1 MAEGRGAAGLALLL
15 RALSGQVGHVQWMDE
30 TPTAPALRPVL
41 TDTHLLLPE
50 ALHANDRLAAVAHA
64 AAHRMFSTPH
74 QPAAGLRPISQIVI
88 ASLEDA
94 RVEHL
99 LAEQLPGARRWFL
112 RGLQLHRAEGLG
124 FADLLARMSRA
135 LWDEGWVDPNPWVHK
150 ARDSVREVVA
160 TQGWTNAAALR
171 RVGAVLAND
180 LGQMRV
186 RLDLATYAEPTA
198 YRDDN
203 SWLWQHEATSTDAQA
218 LEAAPA
224 NPRPDSGQAAPAIPE
239 SPRIWTYPEWDHR
252 THHLRANWCTVL
264 EHVVG
269 VAACPPLQH
278 REGATPLLRLPW
290 ARRHRQRVRRQL
302 HGEALDLEACVR
314 FAADRRQGSVD
325 EPRLFQRQVRRRV
338 SAAVLVLLDLSA
350 STGDALPGG
359 SSMLALEKQAARL
372 LAHAA
377 TVQGRRVAV
386 HGFSSDTRHA
396 VAYQHLL
403 DFGEP
408 LAEAEARL
416 QAAVPRHSTRLGA
429 ALRHAAALLAVQP
442 AEQHLL
448 LMLTDG
454 APSDIDV
461 ADPRYLVE
469 DARHAVREAR
479 RRGVEL
485 ACLATD
491 PQAEA
496 ALGRM
501 FGRRYIRI
509 VQTPER
515 LPAQLVALHE
525 RLAR

>member
-1 MAEGRGAAGLALLL
+1 
-15 RALSGQVGHVQWMDE
+15 
-30 TPTAPALRPVL
+30 
-41 TDTHLLLPE
+41 
-50 ALHANDRLAAVAHA
+50 
-64 AAHRMFSTPH
+64 
-74 QPAAGLRPISQIVI
+74 
-88 ASLEDA
+88 
-94 RVEHL
+94 
-99 LAEQLPGARRWFL
+99 
-112 RGLQLHRAEGLG
+112 
-124 FADLLARMSRA
+124 MSRA

-442 AEQHLL
+442 AEQRLL
-448 LMLTDG
+448 LVLTDG